1 MMARVGWWNFAG
13 IGVAGLCSGCGQT
26 SDGSG
31 PDESLTDSG
40 GGESGAGGGASMIS
54 GSGGGGDTQSLASQA
69 ATSLASTTVA
79 SATAAA
85 VTSIGDSMAGQT
97 SAASTGAMNV
107 GGEGSG
113 GGSGNTGGTGGD
125 SGSIGGTG
133 GEGGDSSRWYAPCEM
148 TPDVMTECAATAA
161 CPEGPAVGQ
170 RCDLRCADPS
180 LCPPDG
186 TYACGS
192 KCASTVVGLAKSAA
206 REPFVARRVT

>member
-1 MMARVGWWNFAG
+1 
-13 IGVAGLCSGCGQT
+13 
-26 SDGSG
+26 
-31 PDESLTDSG
+31 
-40 GGESGAGGGASMIS
+40 MIS

-186 TYACGS
+186 TYACGFEVRFNGCRPCEECCTRTIRCEAGHIVDVPRENPDMICTGCLDS
-192 KCASTVVGLAKSAA
+192 GNSFSTTATTTGG
-206 REPFVARRVT
+206 